1 MSTSIL
7 DTILHDRTM
16 LAFVAIA
23 AIVLIP
29 LVWKILLRPLI
40 VHPIY
45 SVSLVVAALV
55 AIVLI
60 RGPLPV
66 KSETREEETTAKTIA
81 GQLFPEGWK
90 LTQWFR
96 LNADGDAT
104 EEHLLIF
111 RYNYRSGGKKDLD
124 ESPLGGVIYDPVN
137 VRRPDEP
144 TKSGDLLPGML
155 LPDMAN
161 GKGQGYLGETR
172 VVPFLCKVG
181 DGLPEIVLFGFGG
194 VPYPTFL
201 SIFRWDG
208 KRYAVLGHWIGS
220 GGITVLP
227 AKLTPSSDTKLTDVP
242 LACDS
247 VVKEVAVRTRLNE
260 RDLLCKKVVYRRGK
274 AGETFRSGDP
284 SIVFCYGAPKHPFYP
299 EGAVAAFYETVQ
311 EKGFAEA
318 QKAYMDE
325 EGRNAWKNLSKKYP
339 VKDREKVRLVMLHHP
354 SDFLPGVS
362 GGGVLVTVTVEV
374 NTGTEAYQADWG
386 VVGRYED
393 RNDPKK
399 FVDWRLHSVEL
410 H

>member
-7 DTILHDRTM
+7 NTILHSRTM
-16 LAFVAIA
+16 LALTVIGAI
-23 AIVLIP
+23 ILIP
-29 LVWKILLRPLI
+29 IVWEVLLRPLI
-40 VHPIY
+40 VRPLIF
-45 SVSLVVAALV
+45 VSFVVAALV
-55 AIVLI
+55 AFVVI

-81 GQLFPEGWK
+81 RQLFPEGWK

-96 LNADGDAT
+96 LNADGDAA

-111 RYNYRSGGKKDLD
+111 RYNYRSGGKNEPD
-124 ESPLGGVIYDPVN
+124 EGPLGGVIYDSVN
-137 VRRPDEP
+137 FPTSGEP
-144 TKSGDLLPGML
+144 TKSGELLPGML

-172 VVPFLCKVG
+172 VVPFLCKAG

-208 KRYAVLGHWIGS
+208 KRYAVLGHWIGG
-220 GGITVLP
+220 GGITVSP

-242 LACDS
+242 LGCDS
-247 VVKEVAVRTRLNE
+247 VVKEVAVRTRLND
-260 RDLLCKKVVYRRGK
+260 RDFLCKKVVYRRGK
-274 AGETFRSGDP
+274 AGETFRPGDP

-299 EGAVAAFYETVQ
+299 EGAVAAFYETMQ

-325 EGRNAWKNLSKKYP
+325 EGRNAWKRLSKKYP
-339 VKDREKVRLVMLHHP
+339 VKDHGKVRLVSLRHP

-362 GGGVLVTVTVEV
+362 GNGVLVTVTVKV
-374 NTGTEAYQADWG
+374 NTGAGAYQADWG
-386 VVGRYED
+386 VAGRYENP
-393 RNDPKK
+393 NDPKK
-399 FVDWRLHSVEL
+399 FVEWRLHSVEL